1 MTESV
6 DLARLPP
13 APRNPLPYWRQLN
26 AVRHFDTGLP
36 LLRDAGGPVTRLVLA
51 PRRLMPPMVLISSPQ
66 GARDVLSRN
75 GAVAE
80 RGETTVSKELSA
92 LLGDNLLTTCYAEW
106 LPRRRAVQPIFTK
119 RHVGQFAGH
128 VAALADE
135 TATRW
140 IRAGEVDLD
149 HECRALTLR
158 ALGRSILGSDMRGRD
173 EMVAAALRDSVHWA
187 VDRAMRPVNLPR
199 WWPTRRRQRAVAAS
213 AALHDLAAEMLR
225 SCRMD
230 AAIEAPLVRALMG
243 AVDPETGEVLPDGAI
258 CDELVLFM
266 LAGHETISTALTYAV
281 YALGHH
287 PDVQDRVAA
296 EAHQLELD
304 SVSAL
309 DVSRLG
315 YTAQVLR
322 EGMRMC
328 SPSLVLGRM
337 VLQDIA
343 VDGFRVSA
351 GDFAA
356 VSVAAIHHDPNVWE
370 NPMSFDPDRFAPG
383 RLKEHSR
390 WDYLPFGG
398 GQRACLGDHFAIQE
412 AALALAGIISRVEVR
427 ALRSDFP
434 ITVPLTTIP
443 AAPVPARVAPRS
455 RPGPLRSA

>member
-1 MTESV
+1 MTETI
-6 DLARLPP
+6 DPAQLPP
-13 APRNPLPYWRQLN
+13 APRNPLPFWRQLN
-26 AVRHFDTGLP
+26 AVRHFDSGLP

-51 PRRLMPPMVLISSPQ
+51 PRRLMPPMVLVSSPQ
-66 GARDVLSRN
+66 GARDVLSRH

-119 RHVGQFAGH
+119 RHVTQFAGH

-135 TATRW
+135 AATSW
-140 IRAGEVDLD
+140 IAAGEVDLD

-158 ALGRSILGSDMRGRD
+158 ALGRSILGSDMHGRD
-173 EMVAAALRDSVHWA
+173 DMVAAALRDAVHWA

-199 WWPTRRRQRAVAAS
+199 WWPTRGRRRAVAAS
-213 AALHDLAAEMLR
+213 AALHSLAAEILR
-225 SCRMD
+225 SCRSD
-230 AAIEAPLVRALMG
+230 AGIEAPLVRALMA
-243 AVDPETGEVLPDGAI
+243 AVDPETGETLPDTAI

-266 LAGHETISTALTYAV
+266 LAGHETISMALTYAL

-287 PDVQDRVAA
+287 ADVQDRVAV
-296 EAHQLELD
+296 EARQLE
-304 SVSAL
+304 SASPGVPE
-309 DVSRLG
+309 VSRLG
-315 YTAQVLR
+315 YTVQVLR
-322 EGMRMC
+322 EGMRLC

-356 VSVAAIHHDPNVWE
+356 VSVAAVHHDPEVWE
-370 NPMSFDPDRFAPG
+370 DPLTFDPDRFAPA
-383 RLKEHSR
+383 RMKEHGR

-412 AALALAGIISRVEVR
+412 AALVLAGIVSRVEI
-427 ALRSDFP
+427 RSLSSSFP
-434 ITVPLTTIP
+434 IAVPLTTVP
-443 AAPVPARVAPRS
+443 AAPVPARVTPRS
-455 RPGPLRSA
+455 PG